1 MEPKNTSLEDDFPVE
16 RGDFVRFQLFVFGG
30 VVLTTQNGLAVHI
43 LVGNFF
49 QAKSEESDLPML
61 FGGGLSAVNLRA
73 QNGDFPTFSERSG
86 KWWVFFFSFRKPR
99 GASRWWFQ
107 IFFFMITPK
116 IGEDFQL
123 DDHIFQ
129 MG

>member
-16 RGDFVRFQLFVFGG
+16 RGDFVRFQLFIFGG

-86 KWWVFFFSFRKPR
+86 KWWVFFSVSGSQEGHLGGGFR
-99 GASRWWFQ
+99 
-107 IFFFMITPK
+107 FFFY
-116 IGEDFQL
+116 
-123 DDHIFQ
+123 DHPENWGRFPT
-129 MG
+129 